1 MNQDDFEMKYITAI
15 AVLLIAVT
23 SLNSC
28 AVAEVLGRS
37 AGRVFNGVGN
47 AAGKVM
53 TTGL

>member
-1 MNQDDFEMKYITAI
+1 MKFII
-15 AVLLIAVT
+15 QIGVLLAAVA

-28 AVAEVLGRS
+28 AVAEVLGRT
-37 AGRVFNGVGN
+37 AGRVFNGVGD